1 MFERALNLETGL
13 PCALSTR
20 LRFGLARIWLF
31 VLIWLVTA
39 DLYPNEV
46 SGIENGT
53 THNDIKVRTFSIW
66 PYIFNK
72 TIILSLQASSIL
84 SPAFKCKYN
93 LAMEREFLPPKTKA
107 LVINSILA
115 VLLIVVILFF
125 LIYASY
131 IGEGW
136 LAIVFI
142 ALGLVLL
149 APLFLTIYRGFTII
163 TTNYHLTRDAL
174 EIKWGLRRELIPLRE
189 IEWVH
194 PVSDFQTPLPIPYG
208 KLRASFYDEIEING
222 LGKTLFVATKLEQMV
237 LIKLDQAYVVLSPND
252 KDLFTQ
258 AFNELSQ
265 MGSLESP
272 EAESENLKM
281 LWRRVIEDKKAKNL
295 LILTAI
301 SLFVLIA
308 MAVVIVA
315 IDAPVVWV
323 DMIPVPPT
331 RLFLLALLG
340 LLFNMLNTAFALFLY
355 LQERSGKA
363 IVYLI
368 LAWSVLTNLML
379 AFAMLSM
386 VI

>member
-31 VLIWLVTA
+31 WPVTA

-46 SGIENGT
+46 SGIENWT

-149 APLFLTIYRGFTII
+149 GPLFLTIYRIFTII
-163 TTNYHLTRDAL
+163 TTNYRLTRDAL

-208 KLRASFYDEIEING
+208 KLRASFYDEINING
-222 LGKTLFVATKLEQMV
+222 LGKTLFVATRTEQMV
-237 LIKLDQAYVVLSPND
+237 LIKLSQAYVVLSPTD

-265 MGSLESP
+265 MGSLESL

-281 LWRRVIEDKKAKNL
+281 LWQRVIEDKKAKNL

-379 AFAMLSM
+379 AFALLSM

>member
-1 MFERALNLETGL
+1 M
-13 PCALSTR
+13 
-20 LRFGLARIWLF
+20 
-31 VLIWLVTA
+31 
-39 DLYPNEV
+39 
-46 SGIENGT
+46 
-53 THNDIKVRTFSIW
+53 
-66 PYIFNK
+66 
-72 TIILSLQASSIL
+72 SLQTSFIL
-84 SPAFKCKYN
+84 SPTFKCKYN

-149 APLFLTIYRGFTII
+149 VPLFVTVYRIFTII
-163 TTNYHLTRDAL
+163 TTNYRITRDAL

-194 PVSDFQTPLPIPYG
+194 PVSDFQTPLPLPFG
-208 KLRASFYDEIEING
+208 KLRASFYDEIDING
-222 LGKTLFVATKLEQMV
+222 LGKTLFVATKPEQMV
-237 LIKLDQAYVVLSPND
+237 LIKLSQAYVVLSPTD
-252 KDLFTQ
+252 KGLFTQ

-265 MGSLESP
+265 MGSIESP

-315 IDAPVVWV
+315 IDAAVVWV

>member
-1 MFERALNLETGL
+1 MFHFLGLN
-13 PCALSTR
+13 
-20 LRFGLARIWLF
+20 
-31 VLIWLVTA
+31 
-39 DLYPNEV
+39 
-46 SGIENGT
+46 
-53 THNDIKVRTFSIW
+53 
-66 PYIFNK
+66 
-72 TIILSLQASSIL
+72 LQASFIP

-93 LAMEREFLPPKTKA
+93 LAMEREFIPPKTKA

-115 VLLIVVILFF
+115 VLLILIILF
-125 LIYASY
+125 LLVYASY

-142 ALGLVLL
+142 GLGLLLL
-149 APLFLTIYRGFTII
+149 APLFVAIYRVFTII
-163 TTNYHLTRDAL
+163 TTNYRLTRDAL

-208 KLRASFYDEIEING
+208 KLRASFYDEIDING
-222 LGKTLFVATKLEQMV
+222 LGKTLFVATKIDQMV
-237 LIKLDQAYVVLSPND
+237 LIKLSQAYVVLSPTD
-252 KDLFTQ
+252 KDSFTQ
-258 AFNELSQ
+258 TFNEISQ

-281 LWRRVIEDKKAKNL
+281 LWQRVIEDKKAKTL
-295 LILTAI
+295 LILTAV

-308 MAVVIVA
+308 MAVVLVA
-315 IDAPVVWV
+315 IDAAVVWV

-340 LLFNMLNTAFALFLY
+340 LLFSLLNTIFALFLY
-355 LQERSGKA
+355 LQERSSKA

-368 LAWSVLTNLML
+368 LAWSVLINLML
-379 AFAMLSM
+379 AFAMLFM

>member
-31 VLIWLVTA
+31 WPVTA

-46 SGIENGT
+46 SGIENWT

-142 ALGLVLL
+142 ALGLLLL
-149 APLFLTIYRGFTII
+149 APLFLTIYRIFTII
-163 TTNYHLTRDAL
+163 TTNYRITRDVL

-208 KLRASFYDEIEING
+208 KLRASFYDEINING
-222 LGKTLFVATKLEQMV
+222 LGKTLFVATRTEPMV
-237 LIKLDQAYVVLSPND
+237 LIKLSQAYVVLSPTD

-265 MGSLESP
+265 MGSLERP

-295 LILTAI
+295 LILTAV
-301 SLFVLIA
+301 SLFILIA
-308 MAVVIVA
+308 MAVVMVA
-315 IDAPVVWV
+315 IDAAVVWV
-323 DMIPVPPT
+323 DMISVPPT

-340 LLFNMLNTAFALFLY
+340 LLFNMLNTIFALFLY

-368 LAWSVLTNLML
+368 LAWSVLTNLVL
-379 AFAMLSM
+379 SFAMLFM

>member
-1 MFERALNLETGL
+1 
-13 PCALSTR
+13 
-20 LRFGLARIWLF
+20 
-31 VLIWLVTA
+31 
-39 DLYPNEV
+39 
-46 SGIENGT
+46 
-53 THNDIKVRTFSIW
+53 
-66 PYIFNK
+66 
-72 TIILSLQASSIL
+72 
-84 SPAFKCKYN
+84 
-93 LAMEREFLPPKTKA
+93 MERVFLPPKTKA

-115 VLLIVVILFF
+115 VLLILIILFF
-125 LIYASY
+125 LVYASY

-142 ALGLVLL
+142 ALGLLL
-149 APLFLTIYRGFTII
+149 LVPLFVTIYRIFTII
-163 TTNYHLTRDAL
+163 TTNYRLTRDAL

-194 PVSDFQTPLPIPYG
+194 PVSDFQTPLPLPYG
-208 KLRASFYDEIEING
+208 KIRASFYDEIDING
-222 LGKTLFVATKLEQMV
+222 LGKTLFVATKPDQMV
-237 LIKLDQAYVVLSPND
+237 LIKLSKAYIVLSPED
-252 KDLFTQ
+252 KEAFTQ
-258 AFNELSQ
+258 TFIELSQ

-272 EAESENLKM
+272 EAESEDLKM

-295 LILTAI
+295 LILTAV

-315 IDAPVVWV
+315 IDTPVVWV

-340 LLFNMLNTAFALFLY
+340 LLFSLLNTIFALFLY

-368 LAWSVLTNLML
+368 LAWSVLTNLVL
-379 AFAMLSM
+379 SFAMLFM

>member
-1 MFERALNLETGL
+1 
-13 PCALSTR
+13 
-20 LRFGLARIWLF
+20 
-31 VLIWLVTA
+31 
-39 DLYPNEV
+39 
-46 SGIENGT
+46 
-53 THNDIKVRTFSIW
+53 
-66 PYIFNK
+66 
-72 TIILSLQASSIL
+72 
-84 SPAFKCKYN
+84 
-93 LAMEREFLPPKTKA
+93 MERTFLPPKTKA
-107 LVINSILA
+107 LVINGILA
-115 VLLIVVILFF
+115 VLLILIILFL
-125 LIYASY
+125 LIYASF

-136 LAIVFI
+136 FAIVFI
-142 ALGLVLL
+142 ALGLLLL
-149 APLFLTIYRGFTII
+149 APLFLTIYRIFTII
-163 TTNYHLTRDAL
+163 TTNYSLTRDAL

-208 KLRASFYDEIEING
+208 KIRASYYDEIDING
-222 LGKTLFVATKLEQMV
+222 LGKTLFVATKPDQMV
-237 LIKLDQAYVVLSPND
+237 LIKHNQAYIVLSPTD
-252 KDLFTQ
+252 KESFTQ
-258 AFNELSQ
+258 VFIELSQ

-281 LWRRVIEDKKAKNL
+281 LWQRVIEDKIAKNL

-301 SLFVLIA
+301 SLFILIA

-340 LLFNMLNTAFALFLY
+340 LLFTLMNTIFALFLY
-355 LQERSGKA
+355 LQERTGKA

-368 LAWSVLTNLML
+368 LAWSVLTNLAL
-379 AFAMLSM
+379 SFAMLFM

>member
-1 MFERALNLETGL
+1 
-13 PCALSTR
+13 
-20 LRFGLARIWLF
+20 
-31 VLIWLVTA
+31 
-39 DLYPNEV
+39 
-46 SGIENGT
+46 
-53 THNDIKVRTFSIW
+53 
-66 PYIFNK
+66 
-72 TIILSLQASSIL
+72 
-84 SPAFKCKYN
+84 
-93 LAMEREFLPPKTKA
+93 MEREFLPPKTKA

-115 VLLIVVILFF
+115 VLLVLIILFF

-142 ALGLVLL
+142 ALGLLLL
-149 APLFLTIYRGFTII
+149 APLFLTIYRIFTII
-163 TTNYHLTRDAL
+163 TTNYRLTRDAL

-194 PVSDFQTPLPIPYG
+194 PVSDFQTPLPLPYG
-208 KLRASFYDEIEING
+208 KLRASFFNEVNING
-222 LGKTLFVATKLEQMV
+222 LGKTLFVATKPDQMV
-237 LIKLDQAYVVLSPND
+237 LIKLSQAYLVLSPTD
-252 KDLFTQ
+252 KNLFTQ
-258 AFNELSQ
+258 TFIELSQ
-265 MGSLESP
+265 MGSLERL
-272 EAESENLKM
+272 EAESEDLKM

-308 MAVVIVA
+308 MAIVLVA
-315 IDAPVVWV
+315 IDAAVVWV

-340 LLFNMLNTAFALFLY
+340 LLFNLLNTIFALFLY

-368 LAWSVLTNLML
+368 MAWSVLINLML
-379 AFAMLSM
+379 GFAMLFM

>member
-1 MFERALNLETGL
+1 
-13 PCALSTR
+13 
-20 LRFGLARIWLF
+20 
-31 VLIWLVTA
+31 
-39 DLYPNEV
+39 
-46 SGIENGT
+46 
-53 THNDIKVRTFSIW
+53 
-66 PYIFNK
+66 
-72 TIILSLQASSIL
+72 
-84 SPAFKCKYN
+84 
-93 LAMEREFLPPKTKA
+93 MERTFLPPKTKA

-115 VLLIVVILFF
+115 VLLILVILF
-125 LIYASY
+125 LLVYASF

-142 ALGLVLL
+142 ALGLLLL
-149 APLFLTIYRGFTII
+149 APLFLTVYRIFTII
-163 TTNYHLTRDAL
+163 TTNYRITRDAL

-194 PVSDFQTPLPIPYG
+194 PVSDFQTPLPIPYV
-208 KLRASFYDEIEING
+208 KLRASFYDEINING
-222 LGKTLFVATKLEQMV
+222 LGKTLFVATRTEPMV
-237 LIKLDQAYVVLSPND
+237 LIKLSQAYVVLSPTD
-252 KDLFTQ
+252 KELFTQ

-281 LWRRVIEDKKAKNL
+281 LWQRVIEDKKAKNL
-295 LILTAI
+295 LILTAV
-301 SLFVLIA
+301 SLIILIA
-308 MAVVIVA
+308 MAVVMVA
-315 IDAPVVWV
+315 IDAAVVWV

-340 LLFNMLNTAFALFLY
+340 LLFNLLNTIFALFLY
-355 LQERSGKA
+355 LQERTGRA

-368 LAWSVLTNLML
+368 LAWSFLTNLML

>member
-1 MFERALNLETGL
+1 
-13 PCALSTR
+13 
-20 LRFGLARIWLF
+20 
-31 VLIWLVTA
+31 
-39 DLYPNEV
+39 
-46 SGIENGT
+46 
-53 THNDIKVRTFSIW
+53 
-66 PYIFNK
+66 
-72 TIILSLQASSIL
+72 
-84 SPAFKCKYN
+84 
-93 LAMEREFLPPKTKA
+93 MERVFLPPKTKA

-115 VLLIVVILFF
+115 VLLILIILFF
-125 LIYASY
+125 LVYASY

-142 ALGLVLL
+142 ALGLLL
-149 APLFLTIYRGFTII
+149 LVPLFVTIYRIFTII
-163 TTNYHLTRDAL
+163 TTNYRLTRDAL

-194 PVSDFQTPLPIPYG
+194 PVSDFQTPLPLPYG
-208 KLRASFYDEIEING
+208 KIRASFYDEIDING
-222 LGKTLFVATKLEQMV
+222 LGKTLFVATKPDQMV
-237 LIKLDQAYVVLSPND
+237 LIKLSKAYIVLSPED
-252 KDLFTQ
+252 KEAFTQ
-258 AFNELSQ
+258 TFIELSQ

-272 EAESENLKM
+272 EAESEDLKM

-295 LILTAI
+295 LILTGI

-315 IDAPVVWV
+315 IDTPVVWV

-340 LLFNMLNTAFALFLY
+340 LLFSLLNTIFALFLY

-368 LAWSVLTNLML
+368 LAWSVLTNLVL
-379 AFAMLSM
+379 SFAMLFM